1 LDPAKSILDLENL
14 KAQYPKEPAI
24 LEKLAFVYAKEIKS
38 ADNKINLQNAEKA
51 VQTYQELI
59 QIDPKR
65 VSAYNNTANIYYT
78 MGHELEAIE
87 FWEKA
92 VHVDP
97 TFLDAQLNLGKILYV
112 KGKLKE
118 AASHFESVLKIEPGN
133 SEAIVYLKRMV
144 E

>member
-1 LDPAKSILDLENL
+1 
-14 KAQYPKEPAI
+14 
-24 LEKLAFVYAKEIKS
+24 
-38 ADNKINLQNAEKA
+38 
-51 VQTYQELI
+51 
-59 QIDPKR
+59 
-65 VSAYNNTANIYYT
+65 
-78 MGHELEAIE
+78 
-87 FWEKA
+87 
-92 VHVDP
+92 VDP